1 MNRIVECVPNFS
13 EGRNPDVVAA
23 IVAAVR
29 AMPGVLVL
37 DQEMDHDHH
46 RAVLTL
52 AGEPEA
58 VAEAVFRCAQVAA
71 ERVDLRHHQ
80 GGHPRVGATDVVPFI
95 PIRGI
100 TMEQCVALAR
110 QVGARIGRDLD
121 IPVYL
126 YERAATRP
134 ERTNL
139 EAIRRGNLEGL
150 ASRLAADPL
159 WMPDFGP
166 PRLHPTAGATVV
178 GARPPL
184 IAYNVNLDTAD
195 LEIAK
200 AIAKVVR
207 FSSGGLP
214 CVKAIGVPLASRG
227 IVQVSMNLTD
237 FETTPIHIAF
247 EAVSREAAQRGV
259 RVVGSEVVGLVPQAA
274 MVKAAEA
281 LLKIERFD
289 PTQVLETRLETAL
302 AGDTPPAGSGFMA
315 HDFLH
320 AVAAG
325 TPTPGGGSV
334 AALAGA
340 LAAALGVMA
349 CRISR
354 PSGSSEPR
362 QSEAVTQPV
371 ELLAEEERLLSE
383 LSERLRR
390 LIETD
395 AEAFQGVL
403 RAYRLPKTDQARA
416 DTITKSL
423 EAATEV
429 PLETAELAGE
439 AATILRKLTSKTKP
453 AVASDLSVGLSM
465 AFAAMEGG
473 IANVETNVQVQKNQ
487 QLKEQALKRLSAIK
501 RNLEELRSL

>member
-1 MNRIVECVPNFS
+1 MKKIVESVPNFS

-23 IVAAVR
+23 IVAAAR
-29 AMPGVLVL
+29 AVPGVLVL

-71 ERVDLRHHQ
+71 ERVDLRRHQ

-100 TMEQCVALAR
+100 TMDECVALAR

-139 EAIRRGNLEGL
+139 EAIRRGNLDGL

-159 WMPDFGP
+159 WIPDFGP

-178 GARPPL
+178 GARPAL
-184 IAYNVNLDTAD
+184 IAYNVNLDTGD

-214 CVKAIGVPLASRG
+214 CVKAIGVPLTSRG

-237 FETTPIHIAF
+237 FEITPIHVAF
-247 EAVSREAAQRGV
+247 EAVSREAEQRGV
-259 RVVGSEVVGLVPQAA
+259 RVLGSEIIGLVPQVAL
-274 MVKAAEA
+274 VKAAEG
-281 LLKIERFD
+281 LLKVERFN
-289 PTQVLETRLETAL
+289 PTQVLETRLDMAL
-302 AGDTPPAGSGFMA
+302 SQATPPASRLA
-315 HDFLH
+315 SEDFVQ

-354 PSGSSEPR
+354 PTASGGST
-362 QSEAVTQPV
+362 EAEGKTQAA
-371 ELLAEEERLLSE
+371 ELLAREERRLSE
-383 LSERLRR
+383 LSEQLRR

-403 RAYRLPKTDQARA
+403 QAYRLPKTDPVRA
-416 DTITKSL
+416 EAIAKSL
-423 EAATEV
+423 EAATGV
-429 PLETAELAGE
+429 PLETASLAGE
-439 AATILRKLTSKTKP
+439 AATILRRLASKTKP
-453 AVASDLSVGLSM
+453 AVASDLAVGLSM
-465 AFAAMEGG
+465 ALAAMEGG
-473 IANVETNVQVQKNQ
+473 IANVETNVQAQKNQ
-487 QLKEQALKRLSAIK
+487 RLKQLALDRLSVIK
-501 RNLEELRSL
+501 RNLEELRRL